1 MTIVLEVAPEL
12 ESQIHEA
19 AKDAGIST
27 DAFILES
34 IQKRLAQGKQPAV
47 RHTQLPKLEVDLI
60 QKINQSMSQIQW
72 GRYKELLAKR
82 QSESLTSDEQRELIA
97 FSDQIEAANVKR
109 IEFVA
114 ELAQLR
120 QTTIPVIM
128 RELGLKP
135 TAYV

>member
-1 MTIVLEVAPEL
+1 MTIVFEVAPEL

-19 AKDAGIST
+19 AKNAGIST

-34 IQKRLAQGKQPAV
+34 IQKGLAQANRPAIS
-47 RHTQLPKLEVDLI
+47 RARLPQKEADLI
-60 QKINQSMSQIQW
+60 QKINQSMTQFQW

-82 QSESLTSDEQRELIA
+82 QAETLTPDEQRELMA

-120 QTTIPVIM
+120 QTTIPAIM
-128 RELGLKP
+128 HDLGLKP
-135 TAYV
+135 IAYA